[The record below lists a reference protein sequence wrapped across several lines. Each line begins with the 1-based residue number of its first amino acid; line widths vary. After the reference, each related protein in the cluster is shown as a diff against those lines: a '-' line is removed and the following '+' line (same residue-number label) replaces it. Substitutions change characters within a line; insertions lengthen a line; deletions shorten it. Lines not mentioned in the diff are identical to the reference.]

1 MRGSNSSQ
9 ALFWRLL
16 IRWGLI
22 GALDAAFFLI
32 VYFGFLPP
40 TGRLASGTTI
50 DRELS
55 GGKEVEFRL
64 DPRGKSYVRL
74 NEVSRYLRASVLA
87 LEDAKFYEHRGFDLE
102 EMMNALEA
110 TLQRGR
116 RLRGASTISQ
126 QLVKNLYLTHE
137 RSFRRKFLEALITI
151 KLENTLSKNKIFETY
166 LNSIEWGR
174 GLIGIKDAAHYYFKK
189 NPRELSVKEAVFLA
203 AIIPN
208 PTRFGRLDQSQT
220 PRRFVRKQMTKA
232 LQSLYAQGLISL
244 DDFREALFRPLELA
258 P

>member
-1 MRGSNSSQ
+1 MLARNSSQ
-9 ALFWRLL
+9 VLFWRLL
-16 IRWGLI
+16 IRWSFVWV
-22 GALDAAFFLI
+22 LDVLFFVV
-32 VYFGFLPP
+32 VYFGLLPN
-40 TGRLASGTTI
+40 TGRLASGDTI

-64 DPRGKSYVRL
+64 DPQGKSYVRL

-87 LEDAKFYEHRGFDLE
+87 LEDAKFYEHRGFDVE
-102 EMMNALEA
+102 EMIKALEA
-110 TLQRGR
+110 TLQKGR

-151 KLENTLSKNKIFETY
+151 KMENTLSKNKILEIY

-174 GLIGIKDAAHYYFKK
+174 GLMGIKDASYYYFKK
-189 NPRELSVKEAVFLA
+189 RPRDLSVKEAVFLA

-208 PTRFGRLDQSQT
+208 PARFGRLDDNQT
-220 PRRFVRKQMTKA
+220 PRRFVRKQMGKA
-232 LQSLYAQGLISL
+232 LQSLYYQGLISL
-244 DDFREALFRPLELA
+244 DDFRDALFRPLELN